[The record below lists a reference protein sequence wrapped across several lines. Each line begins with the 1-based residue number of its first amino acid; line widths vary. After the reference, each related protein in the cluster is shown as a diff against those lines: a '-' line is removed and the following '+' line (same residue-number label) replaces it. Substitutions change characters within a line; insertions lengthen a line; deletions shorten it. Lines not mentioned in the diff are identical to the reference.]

1 METETVLTMCHLFF
15 WDRWFFCF
23 DYLIAK
29 DIAAQRK
36 PFGKNLVEE
45 QKIFRFRHFSFDCDC
60 SI

>member
-1 METETVLTMCHLFF
+1 MIKTGTIFTMRHLFF
-15 WDRWFFCF
+15 WDRWFYF